1 MEYKEGQELVS
12 GHLSRDRH
20 YKVISVKPVYSFNK
34 AGKKKL
40 THTLI
45 TLENQK
51 IKRSD
56 FANMSDLTFGK
67 MKVFEISE
75 SELDKLVGLD
85 VLKLKT

>member
-20 YKVISVKPVYSFNK
+20 YKVLSVEPLYTVNK
-34 AGKKKL
+34 SGKRKL
-40 THTLI
+40 SSTQI
-45 TLENQK
+45 RLENLK

-56 FANMSDLTFGK
+56 FKNMSDLTFGK

-85 VLKLKT
+85 VLKLKQ